1 MMKLKQLQALI
12 QQGES
17 EAVEFKKSTALLRA
31 IFETICAFLNGKGGT
46 ILIGV
51 NDKGEL
57 IGQCISA

>member
-1 MMKLKQLQALI
+1 MNTLQLQKLAK
-12 QQGES
+12 QGES
-17 EAVEFKKSTALLRA
+17 ETVEFKKSTALMRS

-57 IGQCISA
+57 AWPRRQR